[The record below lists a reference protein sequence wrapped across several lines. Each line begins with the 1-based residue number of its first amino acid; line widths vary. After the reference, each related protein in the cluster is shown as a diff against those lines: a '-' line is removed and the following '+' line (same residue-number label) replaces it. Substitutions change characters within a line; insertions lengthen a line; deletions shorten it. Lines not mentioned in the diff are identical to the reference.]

1 MTMKNEE
8 RIEKLE
14 ARIVEL
20 SEDRLMLMK
29 KVNELEEKVN
39 NLSNEHSEV
48 EERLDR
54 FDDEITALEDSTA
67 INANIARA
75 VAELQEEMRRKM
87 PDLYFINKIDAPT
100 MVGQ

>member
-14 ARIVEL
+14 ARIV
-20 SEDRLMLMK
+20 
-29 KVNELEEKVN
+29 ELEEKVN

-54 FDDEITALEDSTA
+54 TDDEITALEHDTA

-75 VAELQEEMRRKM
+75 VAELQEELQRKM
-87 PDLYFINKIDAPT
+87 PNLYFINKIDAPT
-100 MVGQ
+100 MVGQQ